1 MVFQEDGD
9 EEDDEEQEEEANFLI
24 SFIMPSRS
32 CKQTRKQEN

>member
-9 EEDDEEQEEEANFLI
+9 EEDEEEEEEANFLI